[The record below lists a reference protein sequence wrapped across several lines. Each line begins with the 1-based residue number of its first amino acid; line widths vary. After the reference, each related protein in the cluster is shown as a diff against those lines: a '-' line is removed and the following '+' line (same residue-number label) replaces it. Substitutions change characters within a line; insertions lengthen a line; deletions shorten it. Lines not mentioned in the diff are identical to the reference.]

1 MSELEYRV
9 APVNINATIK
19 LNFEQDIWYIVGMKK
34 KSTIIQGKVKAIYI
48 NQNYQVLY
56 VLMDCKVV
64 WSHNDK
70 LKVGE
75 YVQSRDI
82 TNEDINKTAFLDKI
96 TVKEKIKEMRSK

>member
-1 MSELEYRV
+1 MSELEYRIKPTELH
-9 APVNINATIK
+9 AIIK
-19 LNFEQDIWYIVGMKK
+19 LTFEQDVWYIVGQKK
-34 KSTIIQGKVKAIYI
+34 NPAIIQGKVKAMYI

-64 WSHNDK
+64 WSKNDK

-82 TNEDINKTAFLDKI
+82 TNEDINKTAFLDKA